1 MFVGRHQELEQL
13 NQAYQENDFQFTVI
27 YGRRRIGKT
36 SLINEFLK
44 DKKSIYYVALEENAE
59 DNLKRFSDAI
69 SIFKNTDQGGKEKF
83 ANFEECFK
91 EITHLAQKQRVIL
104 VIDEFPYLAK
114 AYPTISSMLQS
125 YIDHEFKET
134 NLFLILCGSS
144 MSFME
149 RQVLGYQSPLYGRR
163 TLALKLE
170 PFKLSEAHEMLPKLS
185 KEDAFIINTVCGG
198 VPQYLSYMSDSM
210 SVADNIKKN
219 FLSKSGRLFDEPNN
233 LLQQELRDPTNY
245 NSIINAIASVA
256 SKHSKIAQSAHL
268 QTGPLTTY
276 LNNLIDLGIVEK
288 KLPVTEQK
296 KSKSKNIVYR
306 ICDGMFRFWYTFV
319 GKQTD
324 LIERGLTD
332 LAWVKV
338 QKGLSDFMGP
348 EFEKYS
354 QDFMWS
360 QDMNEKIVPN
370 PFIHLGNWWGTDKRT
385 HQQVELDIVGF
396 SDDER
401 DGYFGECKWKNEP
414 ISRSVL
420 EKLITNSE
428 IFKYPLKHYYLF
440 SKSGFTDS
448 CQELAKKI
456 NCQLFTFEEI

>member
-44 DKKSIYYVALEENAE
+44 DKKAIYYVALEENAE

-91 EITHLAQKQRVIL
+91 EITRLAQKQRVIL

-219 FLSKSGRLFDEPNN
+219 FLTKSGRLFDEPNN

-245 NSIINAIASVA
+245 NSIINAIASGA

-296 KSKSKNIVYR
+296 KSRSKNIVYR

-319 GKQTD
+319 GKQAD

-338 QKGLSDFMGP
+338 QKNLSDFMGP

-428 IFKYPLKHYYLF
+428 IFKYPIKHYYLF
-440 SKSGFTDS
+440 SKSSFTDS
-448 CQELAKKI
+448 CQELAEKI

>member
-44 DKKSIYYVALEENAE
+44 DKKAIYYVALEENAE

-83 ANFEECFK
+83 ADFEECFK
-91 EITHLAQKQRVIL
+91 EITRLAQKQRVIL

-245 NSIINAIASVA
+245 NSIINAIASGA

-296 KSKSKNIVYR
+296 KSRSKNIVYH

-385 HQQVELDIVGF
+385 HQQVELDVVGF

-414 ISRSVL
+414 IPRSVL

>member
-210 SVADNIKKN
+210 SVEDNIKKN

-245 NSIINAIASVA
+245 NSIINAIASGA

>member
-1 MFVGRHQELEQL
+1 MFVGRHQELDQL

-245 NSIINAIASVA
+245 NSIINAIASGA

>member
-44 DKKSIYYVALEENAE
+44 DKKAIYYVALEENAE

-91 EITHLAQKQRVIL
+91 EITRLAQEQRVIL

-245 NSIINAIASVA
+245 NSIINAIASGA

-296 KSKSKNIVYR
+296 KSKSKSIVYH

-385 HQQVELDIVGF
+385 NQQVELDIVGF

-428 IFKYPLKHYYLF
+428 IFKYPIKHYYLF

-448 CQELAKKI
+448 CQELAEKI

>member
-44 DKKSIYYVALEENAE
+44 DKKAIYYVALEENAE

-91 EITHLAQKQRVIL
+91 EITRLAKKQRVIL
-104 VIDEFPYLAK
+104 IIDEFPYLAK

-245 NSIINAIASVA
+245 NSIINAIASGA

-296 KSKSKNIVYR
+296 KSRSKNIVYH

-385 HQQVELDIVGF
+385 HQQVELDVLGF

>member
-44 DKKSIYYVALEENAE
+44 DKKAIYYVALEENAE

-91 EITHLAQKQRVIL
+91 EITRLAQKQRVIL

-245 NSIINAIASVA
+245 NSIINAIASGA

-332 LAWVKV
+332 LAWTKV
-338 QKGLSDFMGP
+338 QRNLSDFMEP

-370 PFIHLGNWWGTDKRT
+370 PFIHLGNWWGNDPQEKK
-385 HQQVELDIVGF
+385 QVELDVVGLT
-396 SDDER
+396 SDNLV
-401 DGYFGECKWKNEP
+401 GYFGECKWKNEP

>member
-44 DKKSIYYVALEENAE
+44 DKKAIYYVALEENAE

-91 EITHLAQKQRVIL
+91 EITRLAQKQRVIL

-245 NSIINAIASVA
+245 NSIINAIASGA

-428 IFKYPLKHYYLF
+428 IFKYPIKHYYLF

-448 CQELAKKI
+448 CQELAEKI
-456 NCQLFTFEEI
+456 NCQLFTFEEM

>member
-1 MFVGRHQELEQL
+1 MYSDLWSKK
-13 NQAYQENDFQFTVI
+13 NENDFQFTVI

-245 NSIINAIASVA
+245 NSIINAIASGA

>member
-1 MFVGRHQELEQL
+1 M
-13 NQAYQENDFQFTVI
+13 
-27 YGRRRIGKT
+27 
-36 SLINEFLK
+36 
-44 DKKSIYYVALEENAE
+44 
-59 DNLKRFSDAI
+59 
-69 SIFKNTDQGGKEKF
+69 
-83 ANFEECFK
+83 
-91 EITHLAQKQRVIL
+91 
-104 VIDEFPYLAK
+104 
-114 AYPTISSMLQS
+114 
-125 YIDHEFKET
+125 
-134 NLFLILCGSS
+134 
-144 MSFME
+144 
-149 RQVLGYQSPLYGRR
+149 
-163 TLALKLE
+163 
-170 PFKLSEAHEMLPKLS
+170 
-185 KEDAFIINTVCGG
+185 
-198 VPQYLSYMSDSM
+198 
-210 SVADNIKKN
+210 
-219 FLSKSGRLFDEPNN
+219 SKSGRLFDEPNN

-245 NSIINAIASVA
+245 NSIINAIASGA

-360 QDMNEKIVPN
+360 QDMNEKIPN

-448 CQELAKKI
+448 CQELYETGSVRKYD
-456 NCQLFTFEEI
+456 

>member
-44 DKKSIYYVALEENAE
+44 DKKAIYYVALEENAE

-91 EITHLAQKQRVIL
+91 EITRLAQKQRVIL

-185 KEDAFIINTVCGG
+185 KEDAFIINTVCSG

-219 FLSKSGRLFDEPNN
+219 FLTKSGRLFDEPNN

-245 NSIINAIASVA
+245 NSIINAIASGA

-296 KSKSKNIVYR
+296 KSRSKNIGYR

-319 GKQTD
+319 GKQAD

-338 QKGLSDFMGP
+338 QKSLSDFMGP

-428 IFKYPLKHYYLF
+428 IFKYPIKHYYLF
-440 SKSGFTDS
+440 AKSGFTDS
-448 CQELAKKI
+448 CQELAEKI

>member
-245 NSIINAIASVA
+245 NSIINAIASGA

-306 ICDGMFRFWYTFV
+306 ICDGMFRFWYTFI

>member
-210 SVADNIKKN
+210 SVADNIKKY

-245 NSIINAIASVA
+245 NSIINAIASGA

>member
-13 NQAYQENDFQFTVI
+13 NQAYQENNFQFTVI

-44 DKKSIYYVALEENAE
+44 DKKAIYYVALEENAE

-83 ANFEECFK
+83 ADFEECFK
-91 EITHLAQKQRVIL
+91 EITRLAQKQRVIL

-245 NSIINAIASVA
+245 NSIINAIASGA

>member
-44 DKKSIYYVALEENAE
+44 DKKAIYYVALEENAE

-91 EITHLAQKQRVIL
+91 EITRLAQKQRVIL

-245 NSIINAIASVA
+245 NSIINAIASGA

-296 KSKSKNIVYR
+296 KSRSKNIVYR

-338 QKGLSDFMGP
+338 QKNLSDFMGP

-414 ISRSVL
+414 IPRSVL
-420 EKLITNSE
+420 EKLIANSE
-428 IFKYPLKHYYLF
+428 IFKYPIKHYYLF

-448 CQELAKKI
+448 CRELAEKI
-456 NCQLFTFEEI
+456 NCQLFTFEEM

>member
-44 DKKSIYYVALEENAE
+44 DKKAIYYVALEENAE

-91 EITHLAQKQRVIL
+91 EITRLAQKQRVIL

-245 NSIINAIASVA
+245 NSIINAIASGA

-296 KSKSKNIVYR
+296 KSRSKNIVYR

-332 LAWVKV
+332 LVWAKV
-338 QKGLSDFMGP
+338 QKNLSDFMGP

-401 DGYFGECKWKNEP
+401 DGYFGECKWKNEL

-428 IFKYPLKHYYLF
+428 IFKYPIKHYYLF
-440 SKSGFTDS
+440 AKSGFTDS
-448 CQELAKKI
+448 CQELAEKI

>member
-245 NSIINAIASVA
+245 NSIINAIASGA

-306 ICDGMFRFWYTFV
+306 ICYGMFRFWYTFV

>member
-44 DKKSIYYVALEENAE
+44 DKKAIYYVALEENAE

-69 SIFKNTDQGGKEKF
+69 SILKNTDQGGKEKF

-91 EITHLAQKQRVIL
+91 EITRLAQEQRVIL

-245 NSIINAIASVA
+245 NSIINAIASGA

-428 IFKYPLKHYYLF
+428 IFKYPIKHYYLF

-448 CQELAKKI
+448 CQELAEKI
-456 NCQLFTFEEI
+456 NCQLFTFEKM

>member
-13 NQAYQENDFQFTVI
+13 NQAYQENNFQFTVI

-44 DKKSIYYVALEENAE
+44 DKKAIYYVALEENAE

-69 SIFKNTDQGGKEKF
+69 SILKNTDQGGKEKF

-91 EITHLAQKQRVIL
+91 EITRLAQEQRVIL

-245 NSIINAIASVA
+245 NSIINAIASGA

-296 KSKSKNIVYR
+296 KSRSKNIVYR

-428 IFKYPLKHYYLF
+428 IFKYPIKHYYLF

-448 CQELAKKI
+448 CRELAEKI
-456 NCQLFTFEEI
+456 NCQLFTFEEM

>member
-59 DNLKRFSDAI
+59 DNLKRFSDAM

-245 NSIINAIASVA
+245 NSIINAIASGA

>member
-44 DKKSIYYVALEENAE
+44 DKKAIYYVALEENAE

-91 EITHLAQKQRVIL
+91 EITRLAQEQRVIL

-219 FLSKSGRLFDEPNN
+219 FLTKSGRLFDEPNN

-245 NSIINAIASVA
+245 NSIINAIASGA

-296 KSKSKNIVYR
+296 KSRSKNIVYR

-319 GKQTD
+319 GKQAD

-338 QKGLSDFMGP
+338 QKSLSDFMGP

-428 IFKYPLKHYYLF
+428 IFKYPIKHYYLF
-440 SKSGFTDS
+440 SKSSFTDS
-448 CQELAKKI
+448 CQELAEKI

>member
-44 DKKSIYYVALEENAE
+44 DKKAIYYVALEENAE

-91 EITHLAQKQRVIL
+91 EITRLAQKQRVIL

-245 NSIINAIASVA
+245 NSIINAIASGA

-288 KLPVTEQK
+288 KLPVTDQK

-385 HQQVELDIVGF
+385 HQQVELDIIGF

-428 IFKYPLKHYYLF
+428 IFKYPIKHYYLF

-448 CQELAKKI
+448 CQELAEKI
-456 NCQLFTFEEI
+456 NCQLFTFEKM

>member
-44 DKKSIYYVALEENAE
+44 DKKAIYYVALEENAE

-83 ANFEECFK
+83 ADFEECFK
-91 EITHLAQKQRVIL
+91 EITRLAQKQRVIL

-245 NSIINAIASVA
+245 NSIINAIASGA

-296 KSKSKNIVYR
+296 KSRSKNIVYR

-332 LAWVKV
+332 LAWAKV
-338 QKGLSDFMGP
+338 QKNLSDFMGP

-414 ISRSVL
+414 IPRSVL
-420 EKLITNSE
+420 EKLIANSE
-428 IFKYPLKHYYLF
+428 IFKYPIKHYYLF

-448 CQELAKKI
+448 CRELAEKI
-456 NCQLFTFEEI
+456 NCQLFTFEEM

>member
-13 NQAYQENDFQFTVI
+13 NQVYQENDFQFTVI

-44 DKKSIYYVALEENAE
+44 DKKAIYYVALEENAE

-91 EITHLAQKQRVIL
+91 EITRLAQKQRVIL

-245 NSIINAIASVA
+245 NSIINAIASGA

-401 DGYFGECKWKNEP
+401 DGYFGECKCCLLYTSP
-414 ISRSVL
+414 SPRDCS
-420 EKLITNSE
+420 
-428 IFKYPLKHYYLF
+428 
-440 SKSGFTDS
+440 
-448 CQELAKKI
+448 
-456 NCQLFTFEEI
+456 

>member
-245 NSIINAIASVA
+245 NSIINAIASGA

-338 QKGLSDFMGP
+338 QRVYLISWDLSLKNTVKTSCGLR
-348 EFEKYS
+348 
-354 QDFMWS
+354 
-360 QDMNEKIVPN
+360 I
-370 PFIHLGNWWGTDKRT
+370 
-385 HQQVELDIVGF
+385 
-396 SDDER
+396 
-401 DGYFGECKWKNEP
+401 
-414 ISRSVL
+414 
-420 EKLITNSE
+420 
-428 IFKYPLKHYYLF
+428 
-440 SKSGFTDS
+440 
-448 CQELAKKI
+448 
-456 NCQLFTFEEI
+456 

>member
-36 SLINEFLK
+36 SLINEFFK
-44 DKKSIYYVALEENAE
+44 DKKAIYYVALEENAE

-91 EITHLAQKQRVIL
+91 EITRLAQKQRVIL

-245 NSIINAIASVA
+245 NSIINAIASGA

-428 IFKYPLKHYYLF
+428 IFKYPIKHYYLF

-448 CQELAKKI
+448 CQELAEKI
-456 NCQLFTFEEI
+456 NCQLFTFEKM

>member
-44 DKKSIYYVALEENAE
+44 DKKAIYYVALEENAE

-91 EITHLAQKQRVIL
+91 EITRLAQKQRVIL

-245 NSIINAIASVA
+245 NSIINAIASGA

-385 HQQVELDIVGF
+385 HQQVELDIIGF

>member
-245 NSIINAIASVA
+245 NSIINAIASGA
-256 SKHSKIAQSAHL
+256 SKHSKIAQSANL

>member
-44 DKKSIYYVALEENAE
+44 DKKAIYYVALEENAE

-91 EITHLAQKQRVIL
+91 EITRLAQKQRVIL

-219 FLSKSGRLFDEPNN
+219 FLTKSGRLFDEPNN
-233 LLQQELRDPTNY
+233 LLQQELRDLTNY
-245 NSIINAIASVA
+245 NSIINAITSGA

-296 KSKSKNIVYR
+296 KSRSKNIVYR

-428 IFKYPLKHYYLF
+428 IFKYPIKHYYLF

-448 CQELAKKI
+448 CQELAEKI
-456 NCQLFTFEEI
+456 NCQLFTFEKM

>member
-44 DKKSIYYVALEENAE
+44 DKKAIYYVALEENAE

-91 EITHLAQKQRVIL
+91 EITRLAQKQRVIL

-144 MSFME
+144 MAFME

-219 FLSKSGRLFDEPNN
+219 FLTKSGRLFDEPNN

-245 NSIINAIASVA
+245 NSIINAIASGA

-332 LAWVKV
+332 LAWAKV
-338 QKGLSDFMGP
+338 QKNLSDFMGP

-414 ISRSVL
+414 IPRSVL
-420 EKLITNSE
+420 EKLIANSE
-428 IFKYPLKHYYLF
+428 IFKYPIKHYYLF

-448 CQELAKKI
+448 CRELAEKI
-456 NCQLFTFEEI
+456 NCQLFTFEEM

>member
-13 NQAYQENDFQFTVI
+13 NQAYQENDFQFPVI

-245 NSIINAIASVA
+245 NSIINAIASGA

>member
-44 DKKSIYYVALEENAE
+44 DKKAIYYVALEENAE

-69 SIFKNTDQGGKEKF
+69 SILKNTDQGGKEKF

-91 EITHLAQKQRVIL
+91 EITRLAQEQRVIL

-125 YIDHEFKET
+125 YIDHELKET
-134 NLFLILCGSS
+134 DLFLILCGSS

-149 RQVLGYQSPLYGRR
+149 RQVLGYQSPLYVRR

-245 NSIINAIASVA
+245 NSIINAIASGA

-428 IFKYPLKHYYLF
+428 IFKYPIKHYYLF

-448 CQELAKKI
+448 CQELAEKI
-456 NCQLFTFEEI
+456 NCQLFTFEKM

>member
-44 DKKSIYYVALEENAE
+44 DKKAIYYVALEENAE

-91 EITHLAQKQRVIL
+91 EITRLAQKQRVIL

-219 FLSKSGRLFDEPNN
+219 FLTKSGRLFDEPNN

-245 NSIINAIASVA
+245 NSIINAIASGA

-296 KSKSKNIVYR
+296 KSRSKNIVYR

-338 QKGLSDFMGP
+338 QKNLSDFMGP

-401 DGYFGECKWKNEP
+401 DGYFGECKWKNEL

-428 IFKYPLKHYYLF
+428 IFKYPIKHYYLF
-440 SKSGFTDS
+440 AKSGFTDS
-448 CQELAKKI
+448 CQELAEKI

>member
-44 DKKSIYYVALEENAE
+44 DKKAIYYVALEENAE

-91 EITHLAQKQRVIL
+91 EITRLAQEQRVIL

-219 FLSKSGRLFDEPNN
+219 FLTKSGRLFDEPNN

-245 NSIINAIASVA
+245 NSIINAIASGA

-296 KSKSKNIVYR
+296 KSKSKSIVYH

-385 HQQVELDIVGF
+385 NQQVELDIVGF

-428 IFKYPLKHYYLF
+428 IFKYPIKHYYLF

-448 CQELAKKI
+448 CQELAEKI

>member
-44 DKKSIYYVALEENAE
+44 DKKAIYYVALEENAE

-91 EITHLAQKQRVIL
+91 EITRLAQKQRVIL

-245 NSIINAIASVA
+245 NSIINAIASGA

-296 KSKSKNIVYR
+296 KSRSKNIVYR

-338 QKGLSDFMGP
+338 QKNLSDFMGP

-414 ISRSVL
+414 IPRSVL
-420 EKLITNSE
+420 EKLIANSE
-428 IFKYPLKHYYLF
+428 IFKYPIKHYYLF

-448 CQELAKKI
+448 CRELAEKI

>member
-245 NSIINAIASVA
+245 NSIINAIASGA

-370 PFIHLGNWWGTDKRT
+370 PFIHLGNCG
-385 HQQVELDIVGF
+385 
-396 SDDER
+396 
-401 DGYFGECKWKNEP
+401 EP
-414 ISRSVL
+414 IR
-420 EKLITNSE
+420 EHINKLS
-428 IFKYPLKHYYLF
+428 
-440 SKSGFTDS
+440 
-448 CQELAKKI
+448 
-456 NCQLFTFEEI
+456 

>member
-44 DKKSIYYVALEENAE
+44 DKKAIYYVALEENAE

-91 EITHLAQKQRVIL
+91 EITRLAQKQRVIL

-245 NSIINAIASVA
+245 NSIINAIASGA

-385 HQQVELDIVGF
+385 HQQVELDIIGF

-428 IFKYPLKHYYLF
+428 IFKYPIKHYYLF

-448 CQELAKKI
+448 CQELAEKI
-456 NCQLFTFEEI
+456 NCQLFTFEKM

>member
-233 LLQQELRDPTNY
+233 LLQQELRDTTNY
-245 NSIINAIASVA
+245 NSIINAIASGA

>member
-44 DKKSIYYVALEENAE
+44 DKKAIYYVALEENAE

-91 EITHLAQKQRVIL
+91 EITRLAQEQRVIL

-245 NSIINAIASVA
+245 NSIINAIASGA

-296 KSKSKNIVYR
+296 KSRSKNIVYR

-319 GKQTD
+319 GKQAD

-428 IFKYPLKHYYLF
+428 IFKYPIKHYYLF

-448 CQELAKKI
+448 CQELAEKI
-456 NCQLFTFEEI
+456 NCQLFTFEKM

>member
-13 NQAYQENDFQFTVI
+13 NQVYQENDFQFTVI

-44 DKKSIYYVALEENAE
+44 DKKAIYYVALEENAE

-91 EITHLAQKQRVIL
+91 EITRLAQKQRVIL

-245 NSIINAIASVA
+245 NSIINAIASGA

-385 HQQVELDIVGF
+385 HQQVELI
-396 SDDER
+396 
-401 DGYFGECKWKNEP
+401 
-414 ISRSVL
+414 L
-420 EKLITNSE
+420 
-428 IFKYPLKHYYLF
+428 
-440 SKSGFTDS
+440 
-448 CQELAKKI
+448 
-456 NCQLFTFEEI
+456 